1 MLIENWHKTNRNAW
15 FCSMAECRLTKS
27 KTIFGERFP
36 CDSLSSQPI
45 RNPQSAIDNPE
56 MSFSAD
62 SALEYLERAHKKNR
76 LAHAY
81 LISGPAGS
89 GKSVVAAR
97 LAALLNKTT
106 PERVLQGQAPDVLVT
121 EPASRSRKIVV
132 DQIRGLERAL
142 QLRSAGNHKKIGII
156 RDADRMQ
163 TQAAN
168 AFLKTLEEP
177 PQNSLLLLLSAL
189 PEALPETIVSRCLS
203 LPLRSPS
210 EAPFSPEEEQ
220 LLRLLCATAQE
231 KPHVIERAYRV
242 SQGMQGL
249 LNAIR
254 DQIRDEHAEA
264 LKREETRYRQTTDGG
279 WLREREDYY
288 KALTESVYRERRS
301 RLIETLFLWWADVL
315 RAKIGEAGRL
325 LESCAKATAKIAA
338 QLNIAQVLKRIRRL
352 EEMRDHLNTT
362 AQEALVLE
370 VGCLHI
376 FR

>member
-1 MLIENWHKTNRNAW
+1 
-15 FCSMAECRLTKS
+15 
-27 KTIFGERFP
+27 
-36 CDSLSSQPI
+36 
-45 RNPQSAIDNPE
+45 

-62 SALEYLERAHKKNR
+62 SALEYLERAHSKNR

-89 GKSVVAAR
+89 GKSQVAAR

-106 PERVLQGQAPDVLVT
+106 AEKVLHAQAPDVFVT

-132 DQIRGLERAL
+132 DQIRRLERAL
-142 QLRSAGNHKKIGII
+142 QLRSAQNHKKIGII

-177 PQNSLLLLLSAL
+177 PQNSLLLLLTAL

-203 LPLRSPS
+203 LPLRSSS
-210 EAPFSPEEEQ
+210 EAPLSSQEKELLQ
-220 LLRLLCATAQE
+220 LLCTTAEE
-231 KPHVIERAYRV
+231 KTYDIERAYRV
-242 SQGMQGL
+242 SQGIQGL
-249 LNAIR
+249 LNSIR
-254 DQIRDEHAEA
+254 EQIREEHAQA
-264 LKREETRYRQTTDGG
+264 LKREEARYRQTTDGG
-279 WLREREDYY
+279 WLSEREDYY

-315 RAKIGEAGRL
+315 RAKVGEAGRL
-325 LESCAKATAKIAA
+325 LKSCAKATEKIASQMNA
-338 QLNIAQVLKRIRRL
+338 VDVLKRIRRL

>member
-1 MLIENWHKTNRNAW
+1 
-15 FCSMAECRLTKS
+15 
-27 KTIFGERFP
+27 
-36 CDSLSSQPI
+36 
-45 RNPQSAIDNPE
+45 
-56 MSFSAD
+56 MSFSAET
-62 SALEYLERAHKKNR
+62 ALEYLERAHRKNR

-89 GKSVVAAR
+89 GKSEVAAR

-106 PERVLQGQAPDVLVT
+106 PEKVLHAQAPDVFMT

-132 DQIRGLERAL
+132 DQIRRLERAL
-142 QLRSAGNHKKIGII
+142 QFHSTDNHKKIGIV

-203 LPLRSPS
+203 LPLRSSS
-210 EAPFSPEEEQ
+210 EAPLSPQEKE
-220 LLRLLCATAQE
+220 LLRLLCTTAEE
-231 KPHVIERAYRV
+231 KPRGIERAYRV
-242 SQGMQGL
+242 SQGMQAL
-249 LNAIR
+249 LNSIR
-254 DQIRDEHAEA
+254 EQIRDEHAAA
-264 LKREETRYRQTTDGG
+264 LKREETRYRHTTDGG
-279 WLREREDYY
+279 WLSEREDYY

-315 RAKIGEAGRL
+315 RAKVGEAGRL
-325 LESCAKATAKIAA
+325 LESCAKATEKLAA
-338 QLNIAQVLKRIRRL
+338 QLNIAEVLKRIRRL

>member
-1 MLIENWHKTNRNAW
+1 
-15 FCSMAECRLTKS
+15 
-27 KTIFGERFP
+27 
-36 CDSLSSQPI
+36 
-45 RNPQSAIDNPE
+45 

-62 SALEYLERAHKKNR
+62 SVVEYLEQAHNKNR

-81 LISGPAGS
+81 LISGPSGS
-89 GKSVVAAR
+89 GKLVVAAR

-106 PERVLQGQAPDVLVT
+106 VERVLRGQGPDVFIT

-132 DQIRGLERAL
+132 DQIRGLERTL
-142 QLRSAGNHKKIGII
+142 QLRSSGNHKKIGII

-177 PQNSLLLLLSAL
+177 PQNSLLLLLTAL
-189 PEALPETIVSRCLS
+189 PEVLPETIVSRCLS
-203 LPLRSPS
+203 LPLRTSS
-210 EAPFSPEEEQ
+210 ETPLSAEEEQ
-220 LLRLLCATAQE
+220 LLRLLCEIAQE
-231 KPHVIERAYRV
+231 DPHGIERSYRV
-242 SQGMQGL
+242 SQGLQVL
-249 LNAIR
+249 LNTIR
-254 DQIRDEHAEA
+254 GQIRDEHAAA

-279 WLREREDYY
+279 WLSDREDYY
-288 KALTESVYRERRS
+288 KALTESVYRDRRS

-315 RAKIGEAGRL
+315 RAKVGEGGRL

-338 QLNIAQVLKRIRRL
+338 HLSIAEVLKRIRRL

>member
-1 MLIENWHKTNRNAW
+1 
-15 FCSMAECRLTKS
+15 
-27 KTIFGERFP
+27 
-36 CDSLSSQPI
+36 
-45 RNPQSAIDNPE
+45 
-56 MSFSAD
+56 
-62 SALEYLERAHKKNR
+62 
-76 LAHAY
+76 
-81 LISGPAGS
+81 
-89 GKSVVAAR
+89 
-97 LAALLNKTT
+97 
-106 PERVLQGQAPDVLVT
+106 
-121 EPASRSRKIVV
+121 
-132 DQIRGLERAL
+132 
-142 QLRSAGNHKKIGII
+142 
-156 RDADRMQ
+156 
-163 TQAAN
+163 
-168 AFLKTLEEP
+168 
-177 PQNSLLLLLSAL
+177 
-189 PEALPETIVSRCLS
+189 LPETIVSRCLS

-254 DQIRDEHAEA
+254 DEIRDEHAEA

-338 QLNIAQVLKRIRRL
+338 QLNIAEVLKRIRRL